1 MADSIFDPATFMP
14 ETSEAG
20 STSAPIC
27 EPGEYPGII
36 DKIEVRVIT
45 SGPNSKVPGR
55 QIPLIEVTYKLENPQ
70 FEKDF
75 GRKPNVRQTIW
86 LDMNGAQ
93 LDMGK
98 GKNISLN
105 KLREA
110 LGQNTAG
117 QKWNYKMMEQAGPVK
132 VMVKNSP
139 DRQSP
144 DVMRA
149 EVVTVGKM

>member
-27 EPGEYPGII
+27 EPGEYPGIV
-36 DKIEVRVIT
+36 DKAEIRVIT

-75 GRKPNVRQTIW
+75 GRKPSVRQTIW
-86 LDMNGAQ
+86 LDMNGTQ

-110 LGQNTAG
+110 LGQNRAG
-117 QKWNYKMMEQAGPVK
+117 QKWNYKMLEGAGPVK